1 MTAPE
6 SSGAARPPENLN
18 GVLIVHAT
26 LRKGGAN
33 LQAAAG
39 RVGEPGVD
47 TATVV
52 KLWEFYAR
60 GLRHHHEGEDDVI
73 FPLTA
78 ERQPDFRDI
87 ESDMR
92 REHDAIDVALEQA
105 DAAFAALKASGSAA
119 DAERAAEA
127 MGALNETLAAHLAHE
142 EADAIP
148 VVTSV
153 IGDAEMTKIEKGFLK
168 SIRKSDLGLS
178 LAALDATA
186 KTHPELHLPPV
197 PKPALAL
204 LALVWRRQYASLLAK
219 AGVGG

>member
-1 MTAPE
+1 MTDPDNP
-6 SSGAARPPENLN
+6 AARTPENLN

-26 LRKGGAN
+26 LRQGGAD
-33 LQAAAG
+33 LRAATG
-39 RVGEPGVD
+39 RIGEPGVD

-60 GLRHHHEGEDDVI
+60 GLRQHHEGEDDVI

-78 ERQPDFRDI
+78 SRQPDFHDI
-87 ESDMR
+87 EADMR
-92 REHDAIDVALEQA
+92 REHDEIDVRLA
-105 DAAFAALKASGSAA
+105 DAEAAFAALKASGSTI
-119 DAERAAEA
+119 DAERAGAA

-142 EADAIP
+142 EADAVP
-148 VVTSV
+148 VVISV
-153 IGDAEMTKIEKGFLK
+153 IGDEEMTKIEKGFLK

-219 AGVGG
+219 AGV

>member
-1 MTAPE
+1 MTTPE
-6 SSGAARPPENLN
+6 SPGAAARPPENLN

-26 LRKGGAN
+26 LRKGGAD
-33 LQAAAG
+33 LQAATR

-60 GLRHHHEGEDDVI
+60 GLRHHHEGEDEVI

-78 ERQPDFRDI
+78 SRQPDFHDL
-87 ESDMR
+87 ETDMR
-92 REHDAIDVALEQA
+92 REHDEIDARLADA
-105 DAAFAALKASGSAA
+105 DAAFATLKASGSAV
-119 DAERAAEA
+119 DAARAGEA
-127 MGALNETLAAHLAHE
+127 MGALNETLTAHLAHE

-148 VVTSV
+148 VVIGV
-153 IGDAEMTKIEKGFLK
+153 IGDDEMTKIEKGFLK

-186 KTHPELHLPPV
+186 KAHPELHLPPV

-204 LALVWRRQYASLLAK
+204 LSLVWRRQYSSLLAK
-219 AGVGG
+219 AGV